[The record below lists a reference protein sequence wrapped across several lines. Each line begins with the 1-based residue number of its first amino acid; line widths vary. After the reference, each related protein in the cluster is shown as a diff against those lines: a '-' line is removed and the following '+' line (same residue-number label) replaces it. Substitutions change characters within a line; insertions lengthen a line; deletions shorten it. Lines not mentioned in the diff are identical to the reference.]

1 MDMAGWLILAAMMP
15 MIAAAA
21 VSGYRF
27 GYRDGRTQAESDRLV
42 ERLDELIK
50 KEGER

>member
-1 MDMAGWLILAAMMP
+1 MDMAGWLILAAMM
-15 MIAAAA
+15 MTAAAA
-21 VSGYRF
+21 VNGYRL
-27 GYRDGRTQAESDRLV
+27 GYRDGKTQAESDRLV